1 MKMQLVMTTVF
12 AGLCSQAVLADPEAD
27 FWQQP
32 PAKSITRSA
41 QSRDNPSVYGT
52 PAEPAYRIVRL
63 APDSQSV
70 KVAYG
75 ESVRFIVQGEC
86 GSERSFAWRFD
97 GSPSRSYVDLS
108 EVAPPDLLDHDV
120 RVFVAPDPRH
130 SGK

>member
-1 MKMQLVMTTVF
+1 MKTHLVMTVVF
-12 AGLCSQAVLADPEAD
+12 AGLCSQAALADPEAD

-32 PAKSITRSA
+32 QAKSVTRST
-41 QSRDNPSVYGT
+41 QSHDNQGVYGT

-63 APDSQSV
+63 GPDSQSV

-75 ESVRFIVQGEC
+75 ESVRFIVQSEG

-97 GSPSRSYVDLS
+97 GLPSRSYVDLS
-108 EVAPPDLLDHDV
+108 TVAPPDLLDHDV
-120 RVFVAPDPRH
+120 RVFVAPDPQN